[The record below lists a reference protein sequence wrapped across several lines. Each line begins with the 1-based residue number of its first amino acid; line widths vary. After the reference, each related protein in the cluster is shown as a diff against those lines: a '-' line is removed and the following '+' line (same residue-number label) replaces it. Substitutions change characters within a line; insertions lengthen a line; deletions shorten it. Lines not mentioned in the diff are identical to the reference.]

1 MIESEIKRAV
11 EEFIVLDDKE
21 KDEENKKEKE

>member
-11 EEFIVLDDKE
+11 EEFMVLDDKE
-21 KDEENKKEKE
+21 KDEKDKIEKD